1 MNDGGDTMTGGL
13 LIHSTNDATKTV
25 QAGVLLEISGVMSG
39 RTLHA
44 QDKITSSGTL
54 VIKSGTL
61 TGSGAATI
69 LAAERQTGAF
79 LYASGTD
86 VLALNSYQGT
96 QSGANAHIAFG
107 YRGYFDVQMYRSGQA
122 GSGELVLRTQNK
134 RTGMNAFRIVSQQG
148 SANNNVF
155 RVTTDGQVRADGS
168 VSGGGADYAEWFYSR
183 DKLVQ
188 GELVCVDITR
198 ENAVERCQS
207 ASDGNLMGVVS
218 SPEQAAFIGNAFWG
232 IDGITPPQYY
242 LIGLLGQVA
251 AKVTDENGPIRPGD
265 SLTSANKP
273 GLAMKAGAGDAT
285 VGVALEGHEK
295 GEGQINVLISR
306 RNSSLTVETVEE
318 HVLKTV
324 AAMEI
329 EDEVQLL
336 ISDAVTKLNVDED
349 IEQEVMDQV
358 SSIDLE
364 GRIAAIL
371 ALQTG
376 SALPFDA
383 DTWTAALTFA
393 DGITVE
399 NELKAT
405 ASVLIEKELSVRG
418 AVTFSGALKV
428 AAGIV
433 TDTLTVSGSAL
444 ILEDLEVAGAIRTE
458 SLEARGDIV
467 AGGTLHAA
475 AVEASG
481 ATLRGDTVIEG
492 KLIINGEE
500 YNPETMILA
509 TGGTV
514 SMAEITV
521 REALFVL
528 GDITVEGL
536 AKFLGNVEIQ
546 GNLTVSGSLVASG
559 TLVVNDNQAGIAVIP
574 ETGTSVT
581 VTFNPPFLVTPIV
594 TASSDDFAPWRIRNQ
609 SSSGFTIELK
619 DIAENEITF
628 TWHAMGSRAPKT
640 TLGEEG
646 THVRGIVK
654 FPVDALGYP
663 LSSSSVWNQCIRNQT
678 PLDIDGQPFNCR
690 RYHNEDLWTQPDLL
704 VEFLWD
710 YEADPKLV
718 LPENYRIV
726 IVDGDENGTDEPVDE
741 DKDTGGN
748 NDTGSDTG
756 SGSTTDEDT
765 GSGST
770 TGEDTGSGSTV
781 DGGDDTGS
789 GSTAGEDTGSGS
801 MVDGGDDTG
810 GTADTGTGSTAG
822 DGTGDETPAADDN
835 DATGDDGTTPDVPG
849 TTQDQGTGN
858 AVNDGNANGEDDA
871 GGSIFDGLKGLFE

>member
-1 MNDGGDTMTGGL
+1 M
-13 LIHSTNDATKTV
+13 
-25 QAGVLLEISGVMSG
+25 
-39 RTLHA
+39 
-44 QDKITSSGTL
+44 
-54 VIKSGTL
+54 
-61 TGSGAATI
+61 
-69 LAAERQTGAF
+69 
-79 LYASGTD
+79 
-86 VLALNSYQGT
+86 LALNSYQGT

>member
-1 MNDGGDTMTGGL
+1 
-13 LIHSTNDATKTV
+13 
-25 QAGVLLEISGVMSG
+25 
-39 RTLHA
+39 
-44 QDKITSSGTL
+44 
-54 VIKSGTL
+54 
-61 TGSGAATI
+61 
-69 LAAERQTGAF
+69 
-79 LYASGTD
+79 
-86 VLALNSYQGT
+86 
-96 QSGANAHIAFG
+96 
-107 YRGYFDVQMYRSGQA
+107 
-122 GSGELVLRTQNK
+122 
-134 RTGMNAFRIVSQQG
+134 
-148 SANNNVF
+148 
-155 RVTTDGQVRADGS
+155 
-168 VSGGGADYAEWFYSR
+168 
-183 DKLVQ
+183 
-188 GELVCVDITR
+188 
-198 ENAVERCQS
+198 
-207 ASDGNLMGVVS
+207 MGVVS